1 MTKYKK
7 QKNNNELIKL
17 TVMEILPILE
27 NFLKKLSNNFEDL
40 DYDTLEETYLN
51 KMQEYIKK
59 CNIKKDTKINGY
71 SAFLSDKEFQKE
83 LRTKHKDIP
92 FGKLSKIRGKIWK
105 EFPEDKKLYYKN
117 IAKKINNKNDIM

>member
-27 NFLKKLSNNFEDL
+27 NFLKNLSNNFEDL
-40 DYDTLEETYLN
+40 DYDILEETYLN
-51 KMQEYIKK
+51 KMQEYMKK
-59 CNIKKDTKINGY
+59 CNTKKDTKINGY

-83 LRTKHKDIP
+83 LKNKYKEIP
-92 FGKLSKIRGKIWK
+92 FGELSKIRGKIWK
-105 EFPEDKKLYYKN
+105 EFSEDKKLYYKN
-117 IAKKINNKNDIM
+117 VAKIINNKNDII